1 MKSLKKL
8 KLNEK
13 LTLFTS
19 IVLVPFVLLVIY
31 ALTSMADYYQQYDQ
45 IVRNIT
51 AANEYVT
58 FKDDLDYT
66 MYRYIIGSE
75 NWSNP
80 EKKINK
86 QDPYVQIQ
94 EMRDAFDR
102 LLAMSDNGEDQK
114 RIRGIIKLLN
124 TLEDRV
130 DDIVANVEEGGHY
143 DENMEMLDMNIRI
156 LTNIIK
162 EQVQQYIYFEA
173 MSMETVRQSIS
184 GQADFTLQ
192 VLTFLL
198 LAIVVLTLLISRI
211 LAKSITKPI
220 RKLCAATEQ
229 FAKGDFEVFFECD
242 SGDELDMLGDT
253 FNSMV
258 KEISVLVED
267 IRTEQRNLRATEL
280 KLLQAQINPHFLY
293 NTLDTIVWL
302 AEGGRKEEVV
312 AMVTSLSDF
321 FRTTLSKGRDLI
333 TIREE
338 VSHITSYLEIQ
349 QFRYRDILEYEIA
362 IPESLYHYQILK
374 LTLQPIVENALYH
387 GIKNKRGKGKIT
399 VTAEKEGE
407 TIRFTVSDNGR
418 GMTEGVLSHV
428 RKIIDGSETDSSQS
442 GFGMA
447 NVEQRIR
454 LNFGGSYGV
463 RIDSVFGR
471 GTEVA
476 VLIPAVFEGEEI
488 KPFS

>member
-1 MKSLKKL
+1 MKPLKKL

-31 ALTSMADYYQQYDQ
+31 ALISMADYYQQYDQ

-94 EMRDAFDR
+94 EMRDAFDQ
-102 LLAMSDNGEDQK
+102 LLATSDNGEDQK
-114 RIRGIIKLLN
+114 RIRGINKLLN
-124 TLEDRV
+124 TLRDRV

-162 EQVQQYIYFEA
+162 EQVQQYIYYEA

-184 GQADFTLQ
+184 EEAEFTLW

-198 LAIVVLTLLISRI
+198 LAIVVLTLLISRV

-220 RKLCAATEQ
+220 QKLCAATEQ
-229 FAKGDFEVFFECD
+229 FAKGDFEVYFACD
-242 SGDELDMLGDT
+242 SGDELERLGDT
-253 FNSMV
+253 FNGMV

-338 VSHITSYLEIQ
+338 ASHITSYLEIQ

-407 TIRFTVSDNGR
+407 TIRFLVSDNGR
-418 GMTEGVLSHV
+418 GMTEEVLSHV
-428 RKIIDGSETDSSQS
+428 RRIIDGSETDSSQN

-454 LNFGGSYGV
+454 LNFGRPYGV
-463 RIDSVFGR
+463 QVDSVFGR